1 MTAAL
6 QISLSFGL
14 TFGVPAMLAVREL
27 ILLKRDD
34 GPPDWIWRS
43 EDIPPPDPRPAPT
56 ASRPPIRVRELE
68 DA

>member
-1 MTAAL
+1 MTPAL

-14 TFGVPAMLAVREL
+14 TFGVPALLAVREL

-43 EDIPPPDPRPAPT
+43 EDLPPPDTGPAPV
-56 ASRPPIRVRELE
+56 AEPPRIRVRELE

>member
-1 MTAAL
+1 L
-6 QISLSFGL
+6 
-14 TFGVPAMLAVREL
+14 LAVREL

-43 EDIPPPDPRPAPT
+43 EDLPPPDPGPAPV
-56 ASRPPIRVRELE
+56 AEPPRIRVRELE